1 MKISSSSPFNFFKTW
16 ARAWQT
22 FFLLTEPYSSQSFD
36 RLKKFIFYNEHL
48 RVTWLGHVM
57 YLRVWESSNSMNRDT
72 LSNNGINI
80 SVEILGSDW
89 WMVVTIGK
97 WDKDFLWVWSR
108 LKNNRKLVDWNSTG
122 SQPEV
127 IIYLSE
133 FVIDM
138 LESFIDI
145 GTLWSKW
152 WNIDIVND
160 SFFVVCQFFEIEWIW
175 ITEWNNGFNSV
186 GEGND
191 GYIDFF
197 FAYHVMK
204 IFKSYLGVLRLTY
217 GVRDRLQKFQGW

>member
-1 MKISSSSPFNFFKTW
+1 MKISSSSAFNFFKTW

-22 FFLLTEPYSSQSFD
+22 FFRLTDPYSSQSFD
-36 RLKKFIFYNEHL
+36 RLYL
-48 RVTWLGHVM
+48 YGYVTWYRGRGLVM
-57 YLRVWESSNSMNRDT
+57 YLRVWESSNSMDRDT
-72 LSNNGINI
+72 LSNNWINI
-80 SVEILGSDW
+80 SVEVLGSDW

-152 WNIDIVND
+152 WNVDIVND

-175 ITEWNNGFNSV
+175 ITKWNNGFNSV

-204 IFKSYLGVLRLTY
+204 IFKSYLGVLRLT
-217 GVRDRLQKFQGW
+217 